1 MKTKNQIVKESDTQL
16 EGLSFRIRMNSRK
29 NQLND
34 ISNFIDQLLPNNG
47 TEQVVLSPKV
57 ARQLWGYGQQ
67 IGIISDE
74 M

>member
-1 MKTKNQIVKESDTQL
+1 MKTKNKNNQSVTELPNGQL
-16 EGLSFRIRMNSRK
+16 RIQMDSRK